1 MDLGDEGS
9 VLACMA
15 DFARDV
21 KTGLQDRFLHTS
33 WDTQI
38 ACLSTCFDYLTWEV
52 VDGNRTDP
60 THADVAMESL
70 IVLFGSS
77 HDQDGGVH
85 TEALIN
91 AGDARIEWQTFKH
104 VLVRL
109 KVAGTPLDKGYKPI
123 FENEEEFENM
133 RILAAIFMCLCLS
146 TVCCEKGFSLMASIM
161 SALRN
166 CMNIVTLDCLM
177 RIASNCP
184 KFDHIGTDSD
194 PVLLEICNEAFE
206 HWEGTMNRFPG
217 RAHGHQGRK
226 KKEKTGES
234 LSGYYQSLSKQG
246 KEAGRLLDSSSD
258 EDDETEGAGDEPP
271 DDSGEES
278 AGPDYTEVGDFEC
291 PQGWRVLDEPAENAA
306 DWDALKVSYMWKN
319 KRLAH
324 IWEPPHGWD
333 TSSFNH
339 QDTDANGNVTQFFLY
354 SRARQKWSHSLK
366 LEAYGVDGEWVI
378 IEKDKGS

>member
-1 MDLGDEGS
+1 MIQVERKLG
-9 VLACMA
+9 
-15 DFARDV
+15 
-21 KTGLQDRFLHTS
+21 
-33 WDTQI
+33 
-38 ACLSTCFDYLTWEV
+38 
-52 VDGNRTDP
+52 
-60 THADVAMESL
+60 
-70 IVLFGSS
+70 
-77 HDQDGGVH
+77 
-85 TEALIN
+85 
-91 AGDARIEWQTFKH
+91 
-104 VLVRL
+104 
-109 KVAGTPLDKGYKPI
+109 
-123 FENEEEFENM
+123 
-133 RILAAIFMCLCLS
+133 ILAAIFMCLCLS

-234 LSGYYQSLSKQG
+234 LSDYYQSLSKQG

>member
-1 MDLGDEGS
+1 MIQVERKLG
-9 VLACMA
+9 
-15 DFARDV
+15 
-21 KTGLQDRFLHTS
+21 
-33 WDTQI
+33 
-38 ACLSTCFDYLTWEV
+38 
-52 VDGNRTDP
+52 
-60 THADVAMESL
+60 
-70 IVLFGSS
+70 
-77 HDQDGGVH
+77 
-85 TEALIN
+85 
-91 AGDARIEWQTFKH
+91 
-104 VLVRL
+104 
-109 KVAGTPLDKGYKPI
+109 
-123 FENEEEFENM
+123 
-133 RILAAIFMCLCLS
+133 ILAAIFMCLCLS

-177 RIASNCP
+177 QIASNCP

-194 PVLLEICNEAFE
+194 PVLLEICTEAFE

-234 LSGYYQSLSKQG
+234 LSDYYQSLSKQG

-324 IWEPPHGWD
+324 I
-333 TSSFNH
+333 
-339 QDTDANGNVTQFFLY
+339 
-354 SRARQKWSHSLK
+354 
-366 LEAYGVDGEWVI
+366 
-378 IEKDKGS
+378 